1 MDSGF
6 LASLGPGM
14 THLANGRETAALF
27 SPTIIANG
35 PPGGPAEGRFHMFR
49 TAIGAVLGTA
59 VLATVLAMPAGAQQD
74 RMQGGS
80 LECSLS
86 SSIGMVVT
94 SSRNVACN
102 FKPRGGPP
110 EAYVGTLTRVGLD
123 IGITGGGAIIWGVFT
138 STNLYAGM
146 LSGTYVG
153 ASAEASI
160 AAGLGANVLVGGSN
174 RSVALQP
181 LSVQGQTGLNIAA
194 GVSQL
199 ELHLAQ

>member
-1 MDSGF
+1 MDSGP

-14 THLANGRETAALF
+14 THRVNGRQTAALF
-27 SPTIIANG
+27 SPTIAPNG
-35 PPGGPAEGRFHMFR
+35 PPGGLGEGRFHMFR
-49 TAIGAVLGTA
+49 NAIGAVLGTA
-59 VLATVLAMPAGAQQD
+59 AFATVLALPAGAQQD
-74 RMQGGS
+74 RMQGGT

-86 SSIGMVVT
+86 SSIGLVVT
-94 SSRNVACN
+94 STRNVACN

-123 IGITGGGAIIWGVFT
+123 IGVTGGGAIIWGVFT

-153 ASAEASI
+153 ASAEASV

-181 LSVQGQTGLNIAA
+181 VSVQGQTGLNIAA
-194 GVSQL
+194 GVGAL
-199 ELHLAQ
+199 ELHYAQ

>member
-1 MDSGF
+1 
-6 LASLGPGM
+6 
-14 THLANGRETAALF
+14 
-27 SPTIIANG
+27 
-35 PPGGPAEGRFHMFR
+35 MFR
-49 TAIGAVLGTA
+49 NAFAGAVLGAA
-59 VLATVLAMPAGAQQD
+59 VLATPAGAQQD
-74 RMQGGS
+74 RMQAGS

-123 IGITGGGAIIWGVFT
+123 IGVTGGGAIIWGVFT
-138 STNLYAGM
+138 STNLYAGL

-194 GVSQL
+194 GVSSL